1 MGQRSKRRVGPRSC
15 QPAGGAK
22 GLLRFGAPE
31 TECPGGLVPTARRHG
46 FLGSAQVWCDAC
58 GKGGGVFRAKPGT
71 FSYLNGSFGAL
82 KADTS
87 FERSC

>member
-1 MGQRSKRRVGPRSC
+1 MGPRSC

-31 TECPGGLVPTARRHG
+31 TEPWRTGADSQATPG